1 MTTDIKTPKDAL
13 SRVEW
18 RDKLRDSMRAG
29 LAAQG
34 AFGVRQN
41 KDWLKVYKRAQKF
54 IKREML
60 MVKTSKKLIQ
70 HLEDVCRPYE
80 EAL

>member
-18 RDKLRDSMRAG
+18 RNKLRDSMKAS
-29 LAAQG
+29 LVAQG
-34 AFGVRQN
+34 AFGVRQT
-41 KDWLKVYKRAQKF
+41 KEWLKVYKRAQKF

-70 HLEDVCRPYE
+70 HLEDVCRTYE

>member
-18 RDKLRDSMRAG
+18 RNKLRDSMDASRE
-29 LAAQG
+29 AQ
-34 AFGVRQN
+34 RTLDYSQT
-41 KDWLKVYKRAQKF
+41 KEWIKVYQRAQKL
-54 IKREML
+54 IKRETL

-70 HLEDVCRPYE
+70 QLEDVCRPRQ
-80 EAL
+80 EAP